1 MVMLSILSIETIQD
15 TKTQNRLHAFDGSYA
30 SPHATSTSNEAS
42 LGPKETCVGS
52 EQSIMS
58 TIPVL
63 PQEQAS
69 TIQVSPTVRLI
80 TTVSTA
86 SQMSVVEGLSS
97 PHLFQRVS
105 QGVWYYI
112 ECGPVTSIPGMVKD
126 IAGSLMVKFSN
137 KGVLRVQCTRQK
149 CIAEQPYQACLYF
162 KNASQRDDLLAL
174 FSKKMAS

>member
-30 SPHATSTSNEAS
+30 SPRATSTSNEAS

-52 EQSIMS
+52 EQSIML

-63 PQEQAS
+63 SPEQAS
-69 TIQVSPTVRLI
+69 TTQVSPTVRPI

-86 SQMSVVEGLSS
+86 SQTSVVEGLSL
-97 PHLFQRVS
+97 PHLFQHVS

-126 IAGSLMVKFSN
+126 VAGGLMAKFSN
-137 KGVLRVQCTRQK
+137 KGILRVRCTRRK
-149 CIAEQPYQACLYF
+149 RIAEQP
-162 KNASQRDDLLAL
+162 
-174 FSKKMAS
+174 